1 MSNILKN
8 LVDGFARRVGGA
20 HFEFDGEGHL
30 QLVADGKYVV
40 SLLHEPNESRIHLFA
55 EAGTMPFG
63 LDPLHGLHGLHNLH
77 DQPGEGHW
85 QASTDRTDAE
95 GFTSAL
101 RWHESTG
108 SVLQLAS
115 APVELLDDVKFA
127 NWLKLF
133 LDNLTKLDAMIA
145 SGPDVENAEVIE
157 VNEFPPM
164 DPLELE
170 LQLMA

>member
-1 MSNILKN
+1 MSNTLKN
-8 LVDGFARRVGGA
+8 LMDGFSRRVGGV
-20 HFEFDGEGHL
+20 HFEFDSEGHL

-40 SLLHEPNESRIHLFA
+40 SLLHEPVESRIHLFA

-63 LDPLHGLHGLHNLH
+63 PEQVFDE
-77 DQPGEGHW
+77 DRW
-85 QASTDRTDAE
+85 QASADRTDAE

-101 RWHESTG
+101 HWHESTG

-115 APVELLDDVKFA
+115 APVEQLDDVKFA

-133 LDNLTKLDAMIA
+133 LDNLSTLGEMIA

-157 VNEFPPM
+157 VSEFPPM
-164 DPLELE
+164 DERELA

>member
-8 LVDGFARRVGGA
+8 LVDGFARRIGGA
-20 HFEFDGEGHL
+20 QFEFDSEGHL

-40 SLLHEPNESRIHLFA
+40 SLLHEPTESRIHLFA

-63 LDPLHGLHGLHNLH
+63 LEHVVDA
-77 DQPGEGHW
+77 DRW
-85 QASTDRTDAE
+85 QASGDRTDAE
-95 GFTSAL
+95 GFTSTL

-115 APVELLDDVKFA
+115 APVDQLDDVKFA

-133 LDNLTKLDAMIA
+133 LDNLSKLGDMIA
-145 SGPDVENAEVIE
+145 AGPDVDNAEVIE
-157 VNEFPPM
+157 VSEFPPM

>member
-8 LVDGFARRVGGA
+8 LADGFARRVDGA

-40 SLLHEPNESRIHLFA
+40 SLLHEPDESRIHLFA
-55 EAGTMPFG
+55 DAGTMPFG
-63 LDPLHGLHGLHNLH
+63 LEHLRDHLPERH
-77 DQPGEGHW
+77 GEGHW
-85 QASTDRTDAE
+85 HASTDRTDLTDAE

-115 APVELLDDVKFA
+115 APVAQLDDAKFA
-127 NWLKLF
+127 NWLKRF
-133 LDNLTKLDAMIA
+133 LDDLTRLAAMIA
-145 SGPDVENAEVIE
+145 AGPDVENAEVIE
-157 VNEFPPM
+157 VSEFPSM

-170 LQLMA
+170 LQLML

>member
-1 MSNILKN
+1 MSNTLKN
-8 LVDGFARRVGGA
+8 LMDGFSRQVGGA
-20 HFEFDGEGHL
+20 QFEFDGDGHL

-40 SLLHEPNESRIHLFA
+40 SLLHEPVESRIHLFA

-63 LDPLHGLHGLHNLH
+63 PEHVFDE
-77 DQPGEGHW
+77 DRW

-101 RWHESTG
+101 RWHEATG

-133 LDNLTKLDAMIA
+133 LDNLSTLGRLIEA
-145 SGPDVENAEVIE
+145 GPDVDNAEVIE
-157 VNEFPPM
+157 VSEFPPM
-164 DPLELE
+164 DARELE
-170 LQLMA
+170 LQLML

>member
-30 QLVADGKYVV
+30 QLLADGKFVV
-40 SLLHEPNESRIHLFA
+40 SLLHEPTESRIHLFA

-63 LDPLHGLHGLHNLH
+63 PDHLRDQHALDE
-77 DQPGEGHW
+77 DHW

-115 APVELLDDVKFA
+115 APVAQLDDVKFA

-157 VNEFPPM
+157 VSEFPPM
-164 DPLELE
+164 DPLEVE
-170 LQLMA
+170 LQLMV

>member
-40 SLLHEPNESRIHLFA
+40 SLLHEPVESRIHLFA

-63 LDPLHGLHGLHNLH
+63 LEHVVDE
-77 DQPGEGHW
+77 DRW

-95 GFTSAL
+95 GFTSTL

-115 APVELLDDVKFA
+115 APVAQLDDVKFA
-127 NWLKLF
+127 TWLKRF
-133 LDNLTKLDAMIA
+133 LDNLSKLGDMIA
-145 SGPDVENAEVIE
+145 AGPDVDNAEVIE
-157 VNEFPPM
+157 VSEFPPM
-164 DPLELE
+164 DPRELD
-170 LQLMA
+170 LQLML